1 MSLLGEEALEEIW
14 NLVKEKIAEEQQK
27 YKYSFENDICK
38 VTILRQINICFM
50 HIAAASD
57 IDNTTLEI
65 PEGFRPEAEV
75 NETVSIKKTSG
86 EMIVKNLP
94 TGQTLSLTYCTSNL
108 LPDDQ
113 YKRSA
118 K

>member
-1 MSLLGEEALEEIW
+1 
-14 NLVKEKIAEEQQK
+14 
-27 YKYSFENDICK
+27 
-38 VTILRQINICFM
+38 M

-65 PEGFRPEAEV
+65 PEGFRPEAEI
-75 NETVSIKKTSG
+75 NEVVSVKTSG
-86 EMIVKNLP
+86 EVIVKNLP
-94 TGQTLSLTYCTSNL
+94 AGQTLSLTYCTSNL

>member
-14 NLVKEKIAEEQQK
+14 NLVKEKITEEKQK
-27 YKYSFENDICK
+27 YKYSFESDVCK
-38 VTILRQINICFM
+38 VTIIRQIKICVM

-65 PEGFRPEAEV
+65 PEGFRPEAEI
-75 NETVSIKKTSG
+75 NETVSIKTSG

>member
-1 MSLLGEEALEEIW
+1 MSLLGEEALEAIW
-14 NLVKEKIAEEQQK
+14 NLVKEKITEEQQK
-27 YKYSFENDICK
+27 YKYSFESVACK
-38 VTILRQINICFM
+38 ITILRQINICVM
-50 HIAAASD
+50 HIAVASD

-75 NETVSIKKTSG
+75 NETVSIKISG
-86 EMIVKNLP
+86 EMTVKNLP
-94 TGQTLSLTYCTSNL
+94 AGQTLSLTYCTSNL

>member
-1 MSLLGEEALEEIW
+1 
-14 NLVKEKIAEEQQK
+14 
-27 YKYSFENDICK
+27 
-38 VTILRQINICFM
+38 M
-50 HIAAASD
+50 HIAVASD

-75 NETVSIKKTSG
+75 NETVSIKISG
-86 EMIVKNLP
+86 EMTVKNLP
-94 TGQTLSLTYCTSNL
+94 AGQTLSLTYCTSNL

>member
-27 YKYSFENDICK
+27 YKYSFESNACK
-38 VTILRQINICFM
+38 VTIIRQINICVM
-50 HIAAASD
+50 HIAATSD
-57 IDNTTLEI
+57 IDSTTLEI

-75 NETVSIKKTSG
+75 NETVFIKTSG
-86 EMIVKNLP
+86 EVIVKNLP

-113 YKRSA
+113 YKI
-118 K
+118 

>member
-38 VTILRQINICFM
+38 VTILRQINICVM

-57 IDNTTLEI
+57 VDNTTLEI
-65 PEGFRPEAEV
+65 LEGFRPEAEV
-75 NETVSIKKTSG
+75 NETVSIKTSG

-94 TGQTLSLTYCTSNL
+94 AGQTLSLTYCTSNL
-108 LPDDQ
+108 LPAEQ
-113 YKRSA
+113 YKRGA

>member
-1 MSLLGEEALEEIW
+1 MSLLGEEALEAIW
-14 NLVKEKIAEEQQK
+14 NLVKEKITEEQQK
-27 YKYSFENDICK
+27 YKYSFESGACK
-38 VTILRQINICFM
+38 ITILRQINICVM
-50 HIAAASD
+50 HIAVASD

-75 NETVSIKKTSG
+75 NETVSIKISG
-86 EMIVKNLP
+86 EMTVKNLP
-94 TGQTLSLTYCTSNL
+94 AGQTLSLTYCTSNL
-108 LPDDQ
+108 LPDAQ

>member
-1 MSLLGEEALEEIW
+1 MSLLGEEALEAIW

-27 YKYSFENDICK
+27 YKYSFESEACK
-38 VTILRQINICFM
+38 VTILRQINICVM

-57 IDNTTLEI
+57 INNVTLEI

-75 NETVSIKKTSG
+75 NETVSIKTSG
-86 EMIVKNLP
+86 EVTVKNLP
-94 TGQTLSLTYCTSNL
+94 AGQTLSLTYCTSNL

>member
-1 MSLLGEEALEEIW
+1 MSLLGEEALKAIW

-27 YKYSFENDICK
+27 YKYSFESGVCK
-38 VTILRQINICFM
+38 ITILRQINICVM

-57 IDNTTLEI
+57 INNVTLEI
-65 PEGFRPEAEV
+65 PEGFRPEAEI
-75 NETVSIKKTSG
+75 NEVVSVKTSG
-86 EMIVKNLP
+86 EVTVKNLP
-94 TGQTLSLTYCTSNL
+94 AGQTLSLTYCTSNL

>member
-14 NLVKEKIAEEQQK
+14 NLVKEKITEEQHK
-27 YKYSFENDICK
+27 YKYSFESDVCK
-38 VTILRQINICFM
+38 VTIIRQINICVM

-65 PEGFRPEAEV
+65 PEGFRPEAEI
-75 NETVSIKKTSG
+75 NETVSIKTSG

-108 LPDDQ
+108 LPDEQ

>member
-1 MSLLGEEALEEIW
+1 MSLLGEEALETIW

-27 YKYSFENDICK
+27 YKYSYENDACK
-38 VTILRQINICFM
+38 ITILRQINICVM
-50 HIAAASD
+50 HIAATRD

-65 PEGFRPEAEV
+65 PEGFRPEETI
-75 NETVSIKKTSG
+75 NETISIKISG
-86 EMIVKNLP
+86 EMTVKNFSAE
-94 TGQTLSLTYCTSNL
+94 QTLSLTYCTSNL